1 MRIDVELQRV
11 DRRRVFFFQAEDGIR
26 DIGVTGVQTCALPIS
41 DRRLK
46 PTTLRDYRSTI
57 KAHLLPAFGPLPLED
72 ITTEMVEDWRS
83 EERRVGKECRS
94 RWSPYH

>member
-1 MRIDVELQRV
+1 MRQEVECAEAL
-11 DRRRVFFFQAEDGIR
+11 DIFFQAEDGIR

-41 DRRLK
+41 VSAAAAAIAPPSVSGRAR
-46 PTTLRDYRSTI
+46 TSASGRDWAARPATDSTV
-57 KAHLLPAFGPLPLED
+57 ATWSL
-72 ITTEMVEDWRS
+72 RS